1 MNLEEKYQSKISIV
15 DVIRS
20 KPFPK
25 KLKNEMSKYKSILTL
40 DEQSSQGSLG
50 SLIYENLLRKQQ
62 IISLSLPD
70 KFIFENIGRSNLL
83 DVNGL
88 SIQNIKKNILNLIK

>member
-1 MNLEEKYQSKISIV
+1 MNIS
-15 DVIRS
+15 
-20 KPFPK
+20 F
-25 KLKNEMSKYKSILTL
+25 LKRKSIT
-40 DEQSSQGSLG
+40 
-50 SLIYENLLRKQQ
+50 IRKQQ

-83 DVNGL
+83 DINGL